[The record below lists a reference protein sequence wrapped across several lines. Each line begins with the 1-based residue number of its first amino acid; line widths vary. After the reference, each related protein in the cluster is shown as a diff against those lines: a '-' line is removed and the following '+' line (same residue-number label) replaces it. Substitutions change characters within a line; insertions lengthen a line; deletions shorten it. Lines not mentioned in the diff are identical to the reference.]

1 MTDRERAMS
10 QPSGWQLSGSASEA
24 YERYIVQAFMQGW
37 THALLDV
44 ATLAAGTRVLDV
56 ACGTGVVARQAAI
69 RVGKHGHVVGVDL
82 NAGMLAMARMLPQS
96 SGASIEWKEG
106 NVTAL
111 PFPEAS
117 FDVVLCQQGLQFFPD
132 KPAALRDMRRVLM
145 PTGHLV
151 LSVWRQISHCPW
163 QRAVADAL
171 ERHVSMD
178 AALGIRGA
186 FALGDREELRA
197 LVSAA
202 GFRTIRVRID
212 SQMIR
217 YPSLDE
223 FVPGYLSATPVAGI
237 VAKLDQPT
245 RAAIL
250 QEVKTSLQPYVDDD
264 GVAAPMEAHALVAK
278 Q

>member
-1 MTDRERAMS
+1 MS

-37 THALLDV
+37 THGLLDV
-44 ATLAAGTRVLDV
+44 ASLAAGMRVLDV
-56 ACGTGVVARQAAI
+56 ACGTGVVARQAAS
-69 RVGKHGHVVGVDL
+69 RVGKQGHVVAVDL
-82 NAGMLAMARMLPQS
+82 NAGMLAMARLLPHP

-111 PFPEAS
+111 PVPEAS
-117 FDVVLCQQGLQFFPD
+117 FDVVVCQQGLQFFPD
-132 KPAALRDMRRVLM
+132 KPAALRDMGRVLM
-145 PTGHLV
+145 PTGRLV
-151 LSVWRQISHCPW
+151 LSVWRRILHCPW
-163 QRAVADAL
+163 QQAVADAL
-171 ERHVSMD
+171 ERHVSTD

-186 FALGDREELRA
+186 FALGDREELHA

-217 YPSLDE
+217 YPSLEE
-223 FVPGYLSATPVAGI
+223 FVPGYLSATPVAGM
-237 VAKLDQPT
+237 VAKLDEPT

-250 QEVKTSLQPYVDDD
+250 HEVKTSLQPYMDD
-264 GVAAPMEAHALVAK
+264 GGLAAPIEAHVLVANK
-278 Q
+278 